1 MDANHRVNSNASNKA
16 EFNRYVAKT
25 KSEMAFEMGICLK
38 TFQRKLRKNGLDVPR
53 GLISPQLQSLIYEK
67 LSW

>member
-1 MDANHRVNSNASNKA
+1 MDAD
-16 EFNRYVAKT
+16 NRIGSKKTEEVEVIRHTAKT

-38 TFQRKLRKNGLDVPR
+38 TFQRRLKKSGLNVPR
-53 GLISPQLQSLIYEK
+53 GLIMPQLQSLIYEK